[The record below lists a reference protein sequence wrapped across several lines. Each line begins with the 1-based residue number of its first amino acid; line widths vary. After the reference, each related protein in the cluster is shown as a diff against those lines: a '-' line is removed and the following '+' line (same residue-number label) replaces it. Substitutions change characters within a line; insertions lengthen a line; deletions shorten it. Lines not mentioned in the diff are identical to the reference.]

1 MASQALI
8 APKTAGR
15 RRALAG
21 SVASLAPDLPEVT
34 EVFYRTGERRRQ
46 YDHDMIGNDAGVI
59 GMDGLVLVTPL
70 DAANRC
76 PKADGLVELLAALA
90 VIGCV
95 PWITRWGASWTQPKR
110 RRPQLHEETPWVSS
124 P

>member
-15 RRALAG
+15 RRAFAG

-46 YDHDMIGNDAGVI
+46 YDDDMIGHDAGVI
-59 GMDGLVLVTPL
+59 GMDGLVLVPPL
-70 DAANRC
+70 SANRC
-76 PKADGLVELLAALA
+76 PKADGLAELLATLA

-95 PWITRWGASWTQPKR
+95 
-110 RRPQLHEETPWVSS
+110 S
-124 P
+124 PDHAVGREQDATEAAAAAAP